1 MHHRRKTLAA
11 GVATGQRDRL
21 HWRAAERTRPSE
33 TGTPL
38 AALPR
43 KINLQRWA
51 MPPRCLPVGADT
63 AYQPRRVESGAGTAL
78 CTKAPRTHT
87 AAAAPS
93 FGEAQPARRLRGG
106 RIPGDHFPMPCR
118 RGQSDSSQR
127 ADAATVAARHH
138 FWTNG
143 RRRAS
148 ISWRLDD

>member
-38 AALPR
+38 AALTR
-43 KINLQRWA
+43 KISLQRWA

-93 FGEAQPARRLRGG
+93 FGEAQPARGLQAARRSDPPRSLSDALSQGTKRLESTR
-106 RIPGDHFPMPCR
+106 R
-118 RGQSDSSQR
+118 RGYCR
-127 ADAATVAARHH
+127 GT
-138 FWTNG
+138 
-143 RRRAS
+143 AS
-148 ISWRLDD
+148 FLD